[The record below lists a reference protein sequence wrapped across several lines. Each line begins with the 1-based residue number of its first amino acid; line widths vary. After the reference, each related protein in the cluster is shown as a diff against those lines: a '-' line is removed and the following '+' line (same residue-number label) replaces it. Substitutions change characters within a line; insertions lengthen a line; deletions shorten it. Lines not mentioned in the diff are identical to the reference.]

1 MNETQLQQYFER
13 RPSVSEALA
22 LAEIA
27 DTQKLTK
34 LARQLRDNGHGNIIS
49 YSRKIFIPLT
59 KLCRDFCHYCTF
71 AETPVKHRNVRGG
84 VRNFMTPEE
93 VLELVK
99 QGEAAGCKE
108 VLFTLGDKPELRY
121 REAREELAALG
132 HQSTLSYLAEIA
144 EMVLAESNPHRS
156 FRLLPHI
163 NAGTMSAEDL
173 RKLRKVSVS
182 QGLMLE
188 SSAQRLCEKNGPHYG
203 SPDKHPEVRL
213 NTIRMA
219 GIEKIPFTSGILIG
233 IGETRLERIESLLAL
248 RTLHEEYGHLQEII
262 IQNFRAKSGTKMAN
276 APEPNLEELEWTI
289 AVARII
295 FGPEINLQAPPNL
308 SAGNRNAESNLKAL
322 IDAGINDW
330 GGISPITPDH
340 VNPEAHWPE
349 LQELSR
355 ITAECTTRNSGA
367 GNSGTKKILTERLAI
382 YPEYVV
388 ADEIWLDE
396 KLRTPVLHL
405 SDSEGFARTDSWS
418 PGQETAPPIMDFPE
432 NVVGASSFDYETKTD
447 WSETE
452 IEKLLR
458 SRGNDFDAVCL
469 AANELRQKV
478 NGDVVTYVVNR
489 NINYTNICTF
499 RCGFCAFSKGN
510 RNVRR
515 GMSETERPVRNVRE
529 KPYDLKLEEIVL
541 RTKEAWERGATE
553 VCLQG
558 GIHPDY
564 TGQTYLDICVAIKT
578 VVPEM
583 HIHAFS
589 PLEIWQGARTLGLS
603 VAEFLRRLRDAG
615 LDTLPGTA
623 AEILDDEVRALICP
637 DKLNTEEWLS
647 VMRDAHE
654 VGFSTT
660 ATMMYGHLEKPKHI
674 ARHLLRLR
682 ELQKQTSCNGR
693 SGVFTE
699 FVPLPFVH
707 MEAPIFRKGKT
718 RKGPTFRE
726 AVLVHAVARLVLHP
740 HFTNIQTSW
749 VKMGPEGVKICLKAG
764 VNDLGGTLMNESI
777 TRAAGAVHGQEM
789 SPERMEKI
797 IRNTGRIPRQRTTL
811 YCSPDKRKTTI
822 FTESHDIFDVLQE
835 HSAQAI

>member
-121 REAREELAALG
+121 REAREELASLG

-340 VNPEAHWPE
+340 VNPEAPWPE

-355 ITAECTTRNSGA
+355 ITAECSGKD
-367 GNSGTKKILTERLAI
+367 GTPKIMTERLAI
-382 YPEYVV
+382 YPEY
-388 ADEIWLDE
+388 ALNAEIWLDE
-396 KLRTPVLHL
+396 KLRPPVLHVC
-405 SDSEGFARTDSWS
+405 DSEGFARTDSWS
-418 PGQETAPPIMDFPE
+418 PGQETRPPEIFNPQNNFREMRISLE
-432 NVVGASSFDYETKTD
+432 IEKILQSQKTKTE

-469 AANELRQKV
+469 AADELRKQV

-499 RCGFCAFSKGN
+499 RCGFCAFSKGK
-510 RNVRR
+510 
-515 GMSETERPVRNVRE
+515 MSENLRG

-558 GIHPDY
+558 GIHPNY
-564 TGQTYLDICVAIKT
+564 TGQTYLDICTAIKT
-578 VVPEM
+578 AVPDM

-589 PLEIWQGARTLGLS
+589 PLEIWQGAQTLGLS
-603 VAEFLRRLRDAG
+603 VAEFLRRLRAAG

-623 AEILDDEVRALICP
+623 AEILDDEVRSLICP

-654 VGFSTT
+654 VGFRTT
-660 ATMMYGHLEKPKHI
+660 ATMMYGHLEKPKHL
-674 ARHLLRLR
+674 ARHFLRLR
-682 ELQKQTSCNGR
+682 ELQKQTSRTGR

-707 MEAPIFRKGKT
+707 MEAPIFLKGKT

-740 HFTNIQTSW
+740 YFHNIQTSW

-789 SPERMEKI
+789 SPQRLEKI
-797 IRNTGRIPRQRTTL
+797 IRNTGLIPRQRTTL
-811 YCSPDKRKTTI
+811 YSTPDKRKPTM
-822 FTESHDIFDVLQE
+822 FTESQDY
-835 HSAQAI
+835 

>member
-1 MNETQLQQYFER
+1 M
-13 RPSVSEALA
+13 
-22 LAEIA
+22 
-27 DTQKLTK
+27 
-34 LARQLRDNGHGNIIS
+34 
-49 YSRKIFIPLT
+49 
-59 KLCRDFCHYCTF
+59 
-71 AETPVKHRNVRGG
+71 
-84 VRNFMTPEE
+84 
-93 VLELVK
+93 
-99 QGEAAGCKE
+99 
-108 VLFTLGDKPELRY
+108 
-121 REAREELAALG
+121 G

-144 EMVLAESNPHRS
+144 EMVLAESNSPQT

-188 SSAQRLCEKNGPHYG
+188 SSTQRLCEKNGPHYG
-203 SPDKHPEVRL
+203 SPDKLPEVRL
-213 NTIRMA
+213 NTIWLA

-248 RTLHEEYGHLQEII
+248 RELHKQYGHLQEII
-262 IQNFRAKSGTKMAN
+262 IQNFRAKSGTKMVN
-276 APEPNLEELEWTI
+276 FPEPNLEELVWTI

-295 FGPEINLQAPPNL
+295 FGPEMNLQAPPNL
-308 SAGNRNAESNLKAL
+308 SSGNQNTANNLKAL

-340 VNPEAHWPE
+340 VNPEAPWPE

-355 ITAECTTRNSGA
+355 ITAECSGKDE
-367 GNSGTKKILTERLAI
+367 TPKIMTERLAI
-382 YPEYVV
+382 YPEY
-388 ADEIWLDE
+388 ALNAEIWLDE
-396 KLRTPVLHL
+396 ILRPPVLHVC
-405 SDSEGFARTDSWS
+405 DSEGFARTDSWS
-418 PGQETAPPIMDFPE
+418 PGQETRPPEIFNPQNNFREMRISLE
-432 NVVGASSFDYETKTD
+432 IEKILQSQKTKTE

-469 AANELRQKV
+469 AADELRKQI

-541 RTKEAWERGATE
+541 RSKEAWERGATE

-740 HFTNIQTSW
+740 PFTNIQTSW

-822 FTESHDIFDVLQE
+822 FTESHDIIDVLQE

>member
-121 REAREELAALG
+121 REAREELASLG

-188 SSAQRLCEKNGPHYG
+188 SSTQRLCEKNGPHYG
-203 SPDKHPEVRL
+203 SPDKLPEVRL
-213 NTIRMA
+213 NTIWLA

-248 RTLHEEYGHLQEII
+248 LELHKQYGHLQEII
-262 IQNFRAKSGTKMAN
+262 IQNFRAKSGTKMVN
-276 APEPNLEELEWTI
+276 FPEPNLEELVWTI

-295 FGPEINLQAPPNL
+295 FGPEMNLQAPPNL
-308 SAGNRNAESNLKAL
+308 SSGNQNTVNNLKAL

-340 VNPEAHWPE
+340 VNPEAPWPE

-355 ITAECTTRNSGA
+355 ITAECSGKD
-367 GNSGTKKILTERLAI
+367 GTPKIMTERLAI
-382 YPEYVV
+382 YPEY
-388 ADEIWLDE
+388 ALNAEIWLDE
-396 KLRTPVLHL
+396 ILRPPVLHVC
-405 SDSEGFARTDSWS
+405 DSEGFARTDSWS
-418 PGQETAPPIMDFPE
+418 PGQETRPPEIFNPQNNFREMRINLE
-432 NVVGASSFDYETKTD
+432 IEKILQSQKTKTE

-469 AANELRQKV
+469 AADELRKQV

-499 RCGFCAFSKGN
+499 RCGFCAFSKGK
-510 RNVRR
+510 
-515 GMSETERPVRNVRE
+515 MSENLRG

-558 GIHPDY
+558 GIHPNY
-564 TGQTYLDICVAIKT
+564 TGQTYLDICTAIKT
-578 VVPEM
+578 AVPDM

-589 PLEIWQGARTLGLS
+589 PLEIWQGAQTLGLS
-603 VAEFLRRLRDAG
+603 VEEFLRRLRAAG

-623 AEILDDEVRALICP
+623 AEILDDEVRSLICP

-654 VGFSTT
+654 VGFRTT
-660 ATMMYGHLEKPKHI
+660 ATMMYGHLEKPKHL
-674 ARHLLRLR
+674 ARHFLRLR
-682 ELQKQTSCNGR
+682 ELQKQTSRTGR

-707 MEAPIFRKGKT
+707 MEAPIFLKGKT

-740 HFTNIQTSW
+740 YFHNIQTSW

-789 SPERMEKI
+789 SPQRLEKI
-797 IRNTGRIPRQRTTL
+797 IRNTGLIPRQRTTL
-811 YCSPDKRKTTI
+811 YSTPDKRKPTM
-822 FTESHDIFDVLQE
+822 FTESQDYLDV
-835 HSAQAI
+835 

>member
-1 MNETQLQQYFER
+1 MNKTPLQQYIVR
-13 RPSVSEALA
+13 RPSVAEALA
-22 LAEIA
+22 LAEVP
-27 DTQKLTK
+27 DTHKLTA
-34 LARQLRDNGHGNIIS
+34 LARQLRDHGHGNIIS

-71 AETPVKHRNVRGG
+71 AEAPLKDS
-84 VRNFMTPEE
+84 RNFMTPEE

-108 VLFTLGDKPELRY
+108 ALFTLGDKPELRY
-121 REAREELAALG
+121 KEARQELASLG
-132 HQSTLSYLAEIA
+132 HETTLSYLNEIS
-144 EMVLAESNPHRS
+144 EHIISESN
-156 FRLLPHI
+156 LLPHI

-188 SSAQRLCEKNGPHYG
+188 SSAKRLCEKGGPHYG
-203 SPDKHPEVRL
+203 SPDKLPSLRL
-213 NTIRMA
+213 ATIRLA

-248 RTLHEEYGHLQEII
+248 RELHKQYGHLQEII
-262 IQNFRAKSGTKMAN
+262 IQNFRAKSGTKMVN
-276 APEPNLEELEWTI
+276 FPEPNLEELVWTI

-295 FGPEINLQAPPNL
+295 FGPEMNLQAPPNL
-308 SAGNRNAESNLKAL
+308 SSGNQNTANNLKAL

-340 VNPEAHWPE
+340 VNPEAPWPE

-355 ITAECTTRNSGA
+355 ITAECSGKDE
-367 GNSGTKKILTERLAI
+367 TPKIMTERLAI
-382 YPEYVV
+382 YPEY
-388 ADEIWLDE
+388 ALNAEIWLDE
-396 KLRTPVLHL
+396 ILRPPVLHVC
-405 SDSEGFARTDSWS
+405 DSEGFARTDSWS
-418 PGQETAPPIMDFPE
+418 PGQETRPPEIFNPQNNFREMRINLE
-432 NVVGASSFDYETKTD
+432 IEKILQSQKTKTE

-469 AANELRQKV
+469 AADELRKQV

-499 RCGFCAFSKGN
+499 RCGFCAFSKGK
-510 RNVRR
+510 
-515 GMSETERPVRNVRE
+515 MSENLRG

-558 GIHPDY
+558 GIHPNY

-578 VVPEM
+578 AVPDM

-589 PLEIWQGARTLGLS
+589 PLEIWQGAQTLGLS
-603 VAEFLRRLRDAG
+603 VAEFLRRLRAAG

-654 VGFSTT
+654 VGFRTT

-789 SPERMEKI
+789 SPERMVKLI
-797 IRNTGRIPRQRTTL
+797 KRINRTPQQRTTL
-811 YCSPDKRKTTI
+811 YTTPVGKQ
-822 FTESHDIFDVLQE
+822 FKKSYDLFDVRQDSLVQ
-835 HSAQAI
+835 SI

>member
-1 MNETQLQQYFER
+1 MNETPLQQYIVR
-13 RPSVSEALA
+13 RPSVAEALA
-22 LAEIA
+22 LAEVL
-27 DTQKLTK
+27 DTHKLTA
-34 LARQLRDNGHGNIIS
+34 LARQLRDHGHGNIIS

-71 AETPVKHRNVRGG
+71 AEAPLKDS
-84 VRNFMTPEE
+84 RNFMTPEE
-93 VLELVK
+93 VLELVR

-121 REAREELAALG
+121 REAREELATLG

-144 EMVLAESNPHRS
+144 EMVLAESNSPQT

-188 SSAQRLCEKNGPHYG
+188 SSTQRLCEKNGPHYG
-203 SPDKHPEVRL
+203 SPDKLPEVRL
-213 NTIRMA
+213 NTIRLA

-233 IGETRLERIESLLAL
+233 IGETRLERIESLL
-248 RTLHEEYGHLQEII
+248 TLLELHKRYGHLQEII
-262 IQNFRAKSGTKMAN
+262 IQNFRAKSGTKMVN
-276 APEPNLEELEWTI
+276 FPEPNLEELVWTI

-295 FGPEINLQAPPNL
+295 FGPEMNLQAPPNL
-308 SAGNRNAESNLKAL
+308 SSGNQNNANNLKAL

-340 VNPEAHWPE
+340 VNPEAPWPE

-355 ITAECTTRNSGA
+355 ITAECSGKDE
-367 GNSGTKKILTERLAI
+367 TPKIMTERLAI
-382 YPEYVV
+382 YPEY
-388 ADEIWLDE
+388 ALNAEIWLDE
-396 KLRTPVLHL
+396 KLRPPVLHVC
-405 SDSEGFARTDSWS
+405 DSEGFARTDSWS
-418 PGQETAPPIMDFPE
+418 PGQETRPPEIFNPQNNFREMRISLE
-432 NVVGASSFDYETKTD
+432 IEKILQSQKTKTE

-469 AANELRQKV
+469 AADELRKQV

-499 RCGFCAFSKGN
+499 RCGFCAFSKGK
-510 RNVRR
+510 
-515 GMSETERPVRNVRE
+515 MSENLRG

-558 GIHPDY
+558 GIHPNY
-564 TGQTYLDICVAIKT
+564 TGQTYLDICTAIKT
-578 VVPEM
+578 AVPDM

-589 PLEIWQGARTLGLS
+589 PLEIWQGAQTLGLS
-603 VAEFLRRLRDAG
+603 VAEFLRRLRAAG

-623 AEILDDEVRALICP
+623 AEILDDEVRSLICP

-654 VGFSTT
+654 VGLRTT
-660 ATMMYGHLEKPKHI
+660 ATMMYGHLEKPKHL
-674 ARHLLRLR
+674 ARHFLRLR
-682 ELQKQTSCNGR
+682 ELQKQTSRTGR

-707 MEAPIFRKGKT
+707 MEAPIFLKGKT

-740 HFTNIQTSW
+740 YFHNIQTSW

-789 SPERMEKI
+789 SPQRLEKI
-797 IRNTGRIPRQRTTL
+797 IRNTGLIPRQRTTL
-811 YCSPDKRKTTI
+811 YSTPDKRKPTM
-822 FTESHDIFDVLQE
+822 FTESQDYLDV
-835 HSAQAI
+835 

>member
-1 MNETQLQQYFER
+1 M
-13 RPSVSEALA
+13 
-22 LAEIA
+22 
-27 DTQKLTK
+27 TK

-188 SSAQRLCEKNGPHYG
+188 SSTQRLCEKNGPHYG
-203 SPDKHPEVRL
+203 SPDKLPEVRL
-213 NTIRMA
+213 NTIRLA

-248 RTLHEEYGHLQEII
+248 RELHKQYGHLQEII

-276 APEPNLEELEWTI
+276 FPEPNLEELVWTI
-289 AVARII
+289 AVSRII
-295 FGPEINLQAPPNL
+295 FGPEMNLQAPPNL
-308 SAGNRNAESNLKAL
+308 SSGNQNTTNNLKAL

-340 VNPEAHWPE
+340 VNPEAPWPE

-355 ITAECTTRNSGA
+355 ITAECSG
-367 GNSGTKKILTERLAI
+367 KDEIPKIMTERLAI
-382 YPEYVV
+382 YPEY
-388 ADEIWLDE
+388 ALNAEIWLDE
-396 KLRTPVLHL
+396 KLRPPVLHVC
-405 SDSEGFARTDSWS
+405 DSEGFSRTDSWS
-418 PGQETAPPIMDFPE
+418 PGQETRPPEIFNPQNNFRGMRINLE
-432 NVVGASSFDYETKTD
+432 IEKILQSQKTKTE

-469 AANELRQKV
+469 AADELRKQV

-499 RCGFCAFSKGN
+499 RCGFCAFSKGK
-510 RNVRR
+510 
-515 GMSETERPVRNVRE
+515 MSENLRG

-558 GIHPDY
+558 GIHPNY
-564 TGQTYLDICVAIKT
+564 TGQTYIDICTAIKT
-578 VVPEM
+578 AVPDM

-589 PLEIWQGARTLGLS
+589 PLEIWQGAQTLGLS
-603 VAEFLRRLRDAG
+603 VEEFLRSLRAAG

-623 AEILDDEVRALICP
+623 AEILDDEVRSLICP

-654 VGFSTT
+654 VGLRTT
-660 ATMMYGHLEKPKHI
+660 ATMMYGHLEKPKHL
-674 ARHLLRLR
+674 ARHFLRLR
-682 ELQKQTSCNGR
+682 KLQKQTSRTGR

-707 MEAPIFRKGKT
+707 MEAPIFLKGKT

-740 HFTNIQTSW
+740 YFHNIQTSW

-789 SPERMEKI
+789 PPQRLEKI
-797 IRNTGRIPRQRTTL
+797 IRNTGLIPRQRTTL
-811 YCSPDKRKTTI
+811 YSTPDKRKPTM
-822 FTESHDIFDVLQE
+822 FTESQDY
-835 HSAQAI
+835 

>member
-1 MNETQLQQYFER
+1 MNETPLQQYIVR
-13 RPSVSEALA
+13 RPSVAEALA
-22 LAEIA
+22 LAEVL
-27 DTQKLTK
+27 DTHKLTA
-34 LARQLRDNGHGNIIS
+34 LARQLRDHGHGNIIS

-71 AETPVKHRNVRGG
+71 AEAPLKDS
-84 VRNFMTPEE
+84 RNFMTPEE
-93 VLELVK
+93 VLELVR

-121 REAREELAALG
+121 REAREELATLG

-144 EMVLAESNPHRS
+144 EMVLAESNS
-156 FRLLPHI
+156 SQAFRLLPHI

-188 SSAQRLCEKNGPHYG
+188 SSTQRLCEKNGPHYG
-203 SPDKHPEVRL
+203 SPDKLPEVRL
-213 NTIRMA
+213 NTIRLA

-248 RTLHEEYGHLQEII
+248 RELHKQYGHLQEII
-262 IQNFRAKSGTKMAN
+262 IQNFRAKSGTKMVN
-276 APEPNLEELEWTI
+276 FPEPNLEELVWTI

-295 FGPEINLQAPPNL
+295 FGPEMNLQAPPNL
-308 SAGNRNAESNLKAL
+308 SSGNQNNANNLKAL

-340 VNPEAHWPE
+340 VNPEAPWPE

-355 ITAECTTRNSGA
+355 ITAECSGKDE
-367 GNSGTKKILTERLAI
+367 TPKIMTERLAI
-382 YPEYVV
+382 YPEY
-388 ADEIWLDE
+388 ALNAEIWLDE
-396 KLRTPVLHL
+396 KLRPPVLHVC
-405 SDSEGFARTDSWS
+405 DSEGFARTDSWS
-418 PGQETAPPIMDFPE
+418 PGQETRPPEIFNPQNNFREMRINLE
-432 NVVGASSFDYETKTD
+432 IEKILQSQKTKTE

-469 AANELRQKV
+469 AADELRKQV

-499 RCGFCAFSKGN
+499 RCGFCAFSKGK
-510 RNVRR
+510 
-515 GMSETERPVRNVRE
+515 MSENLRG

-558 GIHPDY
+558 GIHPNY
-564 TGQTYLDICVAIKT
+564 TGQTYLDICTAIKT
-578 VVPEM
+578 AVPDM

-589 PLEIWQGARTLGLS
+589 PLEIWQGAQTLGLS
-603 VAEFLRRLRDAG
+603 VAEFLRRLRAAG

-623 AEILDDEVRALICP
+623 AEILDDEVRSLICP

-654 VGFSTT
+654 VGLRTT
-660 ATMMYGHLEKPKHI
+660 ATMMYGHLEKPKHL
-674 ARHLLRLR
+674 ARHFLRLR
-682 ELQKQTSCNGR
+682 ELQKQTSHNGR

-707 MEAPIFRKGKT
+707 MEAPIFLKGKT

-740 HFTNIQTSW
+740 YFHNIQTSW

-789 SPERMEKI
+789 SPQRLEKI
-797 IRNTGRIPRQRTTL
+797 IRNTGLIPQQRTTL
-811 YCSPDKRKTTI
+811 YSTPDKRKPTM
-822 FTESHDIFDVLQE
+822 FTESQDYLDV
-835 HSAQAI
+835 

>member
-1 MNETQLQQYFER
+1 MNETPLQQYIVR
-13 RPSVSEALA
+13 RPSVAEALA
-22 LAEIA
+22 LAEVL
-27 DTQKLTK
+27 DTHKLTA
-34 LARQLRDNGHGNIIS
+34 LARQLRDHGHGNIIS

-71 AETPVKHRNVRGG
+71 AEAPLKDS
-84 VRNFMTPEE
+84 RNFMTPEE
-93 VLELVK
+93 VLELVR

-121 REAREELAALG
+121 REAREELATLG

-144 EMVLAESNPHRS
+144 ELVLAESNSPQT

-188 SSAQRLCEKNGPHYG
+188 SSTQRLCEKNGPHYG
-203 SPDKHPEVRL
+203 SPDKLPEVRL
-213 NTIRMA
+213 NTIRLA

-233 IGETRLERIESLLAL
+233 IGETRLERIESLL
-248 RTLHEEYGHLQEII
+248 TLLELHKRYGHLQEII
-262 IQNFRAKSGTKMAN
+262 IQNFRAKSGTKMVN
-276 APEPNLEELEWTI
+276 FPEPNLEELVWTI

-295 FGPEINLQAPPNL
+295 FGPEMNLQAPPNL
-308 SAGNRNAESNLKAL
+308 SSGNQNNANNLKAL

-340 VNPEAHWPE
+340 VNPEAPWPE

-355 ITAECTTRNSGA
+355 ITAECSGKDE
-367 GNSGTKKILTERLAI
+367 TPKIMTERLAI
-382 YPEYVV
+382 YPEY
-388 ADEIWLDE
+388 ALNAEIWLDE
-396 KLRTPVLHL
+396 ILRPPVLHVC
-405 SDSEGFARTDSWS
+405 DSEGFARTDSWS
-418 PGQETAPPIMDFPE
+418 PGQETRPPEIFNPQNNFREMRISLE
-432 NVVGASSFDYETKTD
+432 IEKILQSQKTKTE

-469 AANELRQKV
+469 AADELRKQI

-499 RCGFCAFSKGN
+499 RCGFCAFSKGK
-510 RNVRR
+510 
-515 GMSETERPVRNVRE
+515 MSENLRG

-558 GIHPDY
+558 GIHPNY
-564 TGQTYLDICVAIKT
+564 TGQTYLDICTAIKT
-578 VVPEM
+578 AVPDM

-589 PLEIWQGARTLGLS
+589 PLEIWQGAQTLGLS
-603 VAEFLRRLRDAG
+603 VEEFLRRLRAAG

-623 AEILDDEVRALICP
+623 AEILDDEVRSLICP

-654 VGFSTT
+654 VGLRTT
-660 ATMMYGHLEKPKHI
+660 ATMMYGHLEKPKHL
-674 ARHLLRLR
+674 ARHFLRLR
-682 ELQKQTSCNGR
+682 ELQKQTSRTGR

-707 MEAPIFRKGKT
+707 MEAPIFLKGKT

-740 HFTNIQTSW
+740 YFHNIQTSW

-789 SPERMEKI
+789 SPQRLEKI
-797 IRNTGRIPRQRTTL
+797 IRNTGLIPRQRTTL
-811 YCSPDKRKTTI
+811 YSTPDKRKPTM
-822 FTESHDIFDVLQE
+822 FTESQDYLDVRQV

>member
-1 MNETQLQQYFER
+1 MDKTTLKQFLER
-13 RPSVSEALA
+13 RPSVAEALSLDEVPDSQSLTP
-22 LAEIA
+22 LAS
-27 DTQKLTK
+27 
-34 LARQLRDNGHGNIIS
+34 QLRDNGHGNIIS

-71 AETPVKHRNVRGG
+71 AEAPVKDS
-84 VRNFMTPEE
+84 RNFLTADE
-93 VLELVK
+93 VMQLVK

-108 VLFTLGDKPELRY
+108 ALFTLGDKPELRY
-121 REAREELAALG
+121 RVAKEELESLG
-132 HQSTLSYLAEIA
+132 HESTLSYLAEIA
-144 EMVLAESNPHRS
+144 ELVISKSN
-156 FRLLPHI
+156 LLPHI

-173 RKLRKVSVS
+173 RNLRKVSVS

-188 SSAQRLCEKNGPHYG
+188 SSAQRLCDKTGPHYG
-203 SPDKHPEVRL
+203 SPDKLPEVRL
-213 NTIRMA
+213 NTIRLA

-248 RTLHEEYGHLQEII
+248 RILHEQYGHLQEII
-262 IQNFRAKSGTKMAN
+262 IQNFRAKSGTKMVN
-276 APEPNLEELEWTI
+276 FPEPNLEELVWTI

-295 FGPEINLQAPPNL
+295 FGPEMNLQAPPNL
-308 SAGNRNAESNLKAL
+308 SSGNQNTANNLKAL

-340 VNPEAHWPE
+340 VNPEAPWPE

-355 ITAECTTRNSGA
+355 ITAECSGKDE
-367 GNSGTKKILTERLAI
+367 TPKIMTERLAI
-382 YPEYVV
+382 YPEY
-388 ADEIWLDE
+388 ALNAEIWLDE
-396 KLRTPVLHL
+396 ILRPPVLHVC
-405 SDSEGFARTDSWS
+405 DSEGFARTDSWS
-418 PGQETAPPIMDFPE
+418 PGQETRPPEIFNPQNNFREMRINLE
-432 NVVGASSFDYETKTD
+432 IEKLLQSQKTKTE

-469 AANELRQKV
+469 AADELRKQV

-499 RCGFCAFSKGN
+499 RCGFCAFSKGK
-510 RNVRR
+510 
-515 GMSETERPVRNVRE
+515 MSENLRG

-558 GIHPDY
+558 GIHPNY

-578 VVPEM
+578 AVPDM

-589 PLEIWQGARTLGLS
+589 PLEIWQGAQTLGLS
-603 VAEFLRRLRDAG
+603 VAEFLRRLRAAG

-654 VGFSTT
+654 VGFRTT

-789 SPERMEKI
+789 SPQRLEKI
-797 IRNTGRIPRQRTTL
+797 ILNTGRIPRQRTTVYGTPSVKL
-811 YCSPDKRKTTI
+811 LR
-822 FTESHDIFDVLQE
+822 ESYNSLNFAKESLIH
-835 HSAQAI
+835 AN